1 MNAGRGQRVRVR
13 KIVTWNVRR
22 LSMREHNRDRLCR
35 ILDEIGRQGWEI
47 VLMTE
52 IRADEKGVVWLG
64 GDEERGCGD
73 PL

>member
-1 MNAGRGQRVRVR
+1 
-13 KIVTWNVRR
+13 
-22 LSMREHNRDRLCR
+22 MREHNRDRLHR

-64 GDEERGCGD
+64 ETRRG
-73 PL
+73 LR